1 MLINLVAHYCN
12 KFSDEV
18 YVLFRGAAIYKNR
31 GINWIFFSKIMY
43 QGPYESTG
51 LITIITV
58 ISCMR
63 RWVCL
68 TNGNIYI
75 QKQGNPLEIVLRKN
89 DVSSVLIKWLIILE
103 SYAANFILTYE
114 LNIIVLLLLFLNSN
128 CKQIPTQAIICSPQQ
143 YLSGVVWSVTHQGTR
158 YCFAC

>member
-1 MLINLVAHYCN
+1 
-12 KFSDEV
+12 
-18 YVLFRGAAIYKNR
+18 
-31 GINWIFFSKIMY
+31 MY
-43 QGPYESTG
+43 QGPYESIG

-89 DVSSVLIKWLIILE
+89 DVSSVLINLVIEHLEIKHYLIICD
-103 SYAANFILTYE
+103 S
-114 LNIIVLLLLFLNSN
+114 IIVLNKMIDYSG
-128 CKQIPTQAIICSPQQ
+128 IICS
-143 YLSGVVWSVTHQGTR
+143 
-158 YCFAC
+158 